1 MNKKKEL
8 RAYYK
13 GLRISLSDIE
23 RGRLDKA
30 VCENFLRLYEY
41 KVTQIILCYVSSD
54 IEVGT
59 TDIIL
64 TALKDGKAVYVPKCA
79 DEGNVMTF
87 HRIFSLDDLSSGAY
101 GILEPDASLPVYNG
115 EKAVCVVP
123 ALAYDK
129 TGHRLGFGKGY
140 YDRFLVENKNVY
152 PIGLSYDFCV
162 VDEIPSEIH
171 DIAVKKIISENIILD
186 IEV

>member
-1 MNKKKEL
+1 MNNKKEL

-13 GLRISLSDIE
+13 QLRRSLSGCE
-23 RGRLDKA
+23 KERLDKS
-30 VCENFLRLYEY
+30 VSEKFLSLDEY
-41 KVTQIILCYVSSD
+41 KDSQILLCYVSSD

-59 TDIIL
+59 ADIII
-64 TALKDGKAVYVPKCA
+64 TALKDGKDVYVPKCA
-79 DEGNVMTF
+79 DVGNSMTF
-87 HRIFSLDDLSSGAY
+87 HRITSLDDLSSGAY
-101 GILEPDASLPVYNG
+101 GILEPDASLTAYCG

-140 YDRFLVENKNVY
+140 YDRFLLENKNVY
-152 PIGLSYDFCV
+152 PIGLCYDFCI
-162 VDEIPSEIH
+162 VDEIPSELH
-171 DIAVKKIISENIILD
+171 DIAVKKITSENIIVD